1 MSSYSAGGEDRVRLR
16 RTRLRPGGRF
26 RREAD
31 DPLAAVANLADVML
45 VFACGLLV
53 ALVMAWDLTRALD
66 PELRA
71 RMRLEQMSG
80 SVRELEEAATT
91 GGTRDPSAGPETGRY
106 RNLGRVYRDTATGRM
121 YVVEEEP

>member
-1 MSSYSAGGEDRVRLR
+1 MNPDPVGDERRVRLR

-45 VFACGLLV
+45 VFASGLLV

-71 RMRLEQMSG
+71 RMLLEQMSG
-80 SVRELEEAATT
+80 SVRELEEAPTT
-91 GGTRDPSAGPETGRY
+91 RGTPDPSAGSEAGRY